1 MTDSLIQ
8 FQQDERGVVRL
19 TLNDPQ
25 RFNALGEAML
35 MELQQALDTVAKDSR
50 ARVVVLAAQGK
61 AFCAGHNL

>member
-35 MELQQALDTVAKDSR
+35 MELQQVLDTVAKDSR
-50 ARVVVLAAQGK
+50 AGGGVGCSGQGFLRG
-61 AFCAGHNL
+61 A